1 MRSLARLLGWF
12 IFWALWIG
20 ATYYYFPD
28 DRLSGVG
35 RWVLLILSSGA
46 ALQLALAFAL
56 PDVLPGDSGAKLAVG
71 GCLTSILYVVV
82 AVVHAIWFSRW

>member
-12 IFWALWIG
+12 IFFASTIG

-28 DRLSGVG
+28 SWLSGVG
-35 RWVLLILSSGA
+35 RWVLLVLSSGA

-56 PDVLPGDSGAKLAVG
+56 RDSLPGDSGAKLAVG

-82 AVVHAIWFSRW
+82 AVVYVIWFTL